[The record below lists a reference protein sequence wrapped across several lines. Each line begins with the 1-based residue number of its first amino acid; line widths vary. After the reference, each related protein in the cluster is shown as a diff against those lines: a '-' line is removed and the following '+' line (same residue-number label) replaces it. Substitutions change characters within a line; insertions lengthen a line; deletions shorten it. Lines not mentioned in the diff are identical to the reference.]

1 MDENKLYMP
10 QGLNTNKEFMK
21 GLENKAIIT
30 MFIIIIILNIPN
42 IILSL
47 FFIKAVQFPVFYLT
61 ISVMIGYMLVVKDS
75 SNISVLDILGFFI
88 KFISTQKKYEYILKD
103 EWGLNR

>member
-10 QGLNTNKEFMK
+10 QGLNVNKEFMK
-21 GLENKAIIT
+21 GLENKSIIT